1 MGWGARNTGPLSAR
15 LSTRSTE
22 PAMTE
27 RKQMSVDLE
36 TIRLAD
42 RCAARVGLRLGE
54 HVTRVG
60 VVRIALA
67 ELKDKLD
74 EADASAE
81 GGESGG

>member
-1 MGWGARNTGPLSAR
+1 MS
-15 LSTRSTE
+15 
-22 PAMTE
+22 TE

-74 EADASAE
+74 EADATVTEA
-81 GGESGG
+81 GGSGE

>member
-1 MGWGARNTGPLSAR
+1 MP
-15 LSTRSTE
+15 
-22 PAMTE
+22 E
-27 RKQMSVDLE
+27 RRHLGLVDMD

-54 HVTRVG
+54 HVSRVG

-67 ELKDKLD
+67 ELADKLD
-74 EADASAE
+74 EADAGGAAE

>member
-1 MGWGARNTGPLSAR
+1 MS
-15 LSTRSTE
+15 
-22 PAMTE
+22 TE

-42 RCAARVGLRLGE
+42 TCAARVGLRLGE

-60 VVRIALA
+60 IVRIALA

-74 EADASAE
+74 EADATGR
-81 GGESGG
+81 GGNHG

>member
-1 MGWGARNTGPLSAR
+1 
-15 LSTRSTE
+15 
-22 PAMTE
+22 
-27 RKQMSVDLE
+27 MSLDVD

-42 RCAARVGLRLGE
+42 SCAARVGLRLGE

-74 EADASAE
+74 EADATAGE
-81 GGESGG
+81 GGSHG